1 MQLTLPRSSNGLK
14 LLCWSLAAHVIL
26 SASGAEVAGKEALLA
41 ARGKAITQE
50 AFQLL
55 SSNLKQAL
63 LRGGVSEALPYCSLQ
78 AGPLT
83 RQVAKTNDV
92 VLRRVSHNPRNPKNR
107 ADEVE
112 AALLKRFLNDL
123 SEGHPPQPVV
133 VWGDSGQAVYFA
145 PIILNNPL
153 CLKCHGQ
160 PGTDIGPADLATIRE
175 LYPQDKA
182 TGFKLGELR
191 GMWRVDFKP
200 ATRPEP
206 EASQ

>member
-1 MQLTLPRSSNGLK
+1 MRGLII
-14 LLCWSLAAHVIL
+14 LLAA
-26 SASGAEVAGKEALLA
+26 GAVSRGEEELLL

-92 VLRRVSHNPRNPKNR
+92 VLRRVSHEPRNPKNR
-107 ADEVE
+107 ADETE
-112 AALLKRFLNDL
+112 AALLKRFGKELAD
-123 SEGHPPQPVV
+123 SKPPQPVV
-133 VWGDSGQAVYFA
+133 VRGDSGQAVYFA
-145 PIILNNPL
+145 PIVLNNPL

-160 PGTDIGPADLATIRE
+160 PGTDIGAANLATIRE

-200 ATRPEP
+200 ATLAEPEP
-206 EASQ
+206 PQ